1 MTTADDRKAAIA
13 VLEQA
18 QFVFALSR
26 YPKKQVLDDPRDVR
40 ALRERLEA
48 MRQAA
53 RGLSAE
59 QRKKL
64 GVPWEQLDDLD
75 SGSEAVWTA
84 AKKVT
89 PKILAELT
97 PLISDQPEAAFL
109 IAPVPAR
116 RRKGQ
121 PEMPAPEEETH
132 ARAPKT
138 KPKTGLTGSEIAGL
152 EMAIQQ
158 RAAADDAFFTWL
170 RRSDDLPPAEWRRRR
185 AQAANARRAEDAY
198 LEKLLKARS
207 RGR

>member
-1 MTTADDRKAAIA
+1 MITADDRKAAIA

-48 MRQAA
+48 MREAA
-53 RGLSAE
+53 RRLSAE
-59 QRKKL
+59 QRRRL
-64 GVPWEQLDDLD
+64 SVPWEQLDDLD

-89 PKILAELT
+89 PKIIAELT
-97 PLISDQPEAAFL
+97 PLVSDQPEAAFL

-121 PEMPAPEEETH
+121 PEPPAPKAEVQ

-138 KPKTGLTGSEIAGL
+138 KPKTGLTGNEIAGL

-158 RAAADDAFFTWL
+158 RAAADDAFFSWL
-170 RRSDDLPPAEWRRRR
+170 RRSDDLPLAEWRRRR
-185 AQAANARRAEDAY
+185 AQAASARRAEDAY

-207 RGR
+207 GDR